1 MLLRAKKALW
11 EARETARLHEM
22 DETLK
27 SLEELIN
34 ADLACAQKELESQLE
49 KMEIGEVGYREDLGA
64 LRADAQKKIEHI
76 REAFRISSKG
86 EIQERVSIPGSWTSG
101 WDLAN
106 MGIRLCPTGSLTESP
121 LRSCTIPL

>member
-34 ADLACAQKELESQLE
+34 ADLARAEAELKSQLE
-49 KMEIGEVGYREDLGA
+49 KKEIGEVGYREDLSA
-64 LRADAQKKIEHI
+64 LREDAQKKIQHV

-86 EIQERVSIPGSWTSG
+86 DIEERVSIFRFLEHVHG
-101 WDLAN
+101 WDIAN
-106 MGIRLCPTGSLTESP
+106 SVSGCA
-121 LRSCTIPL
+121 